1 MVGNR
6 FDVFAMFIIVS
17 ICLSC
22 ASVLSGAGTFFT
34 FFSVLFARLPEPL
47 DDGVTAAAG
56 AGPLVVEALDVED
69 GSSRNGGA
77 ALVDRFDATFKAE
90 NERMECGKSRL
101 FLKWEQRGTHPTVIF
116 AMELV
121 VQYRELKAED
131 FDNFS
136 KWIINTW

>member
-1 MVGNR
+1 MLPLNIYTPRVNNLEPHISMVGNR

-17 ICLSC
+17 ICLSW

-34 FFSVLFARLPEPL
+34 FFSVLFARLLEPL

-69 GSSRNGGA
+69 ESSRNGGA

-101 FLKWEQRGTHPTVIF
+101 FLK
-116 AMELV
+116 
-121 VQYRELKAED
+121 
-131 FDNFS
+131 
-136 KWIINTW
+136 